1 MIVKVENSV
10 FENSDSFF
18 QKMDNFLHIIN
29 DRHFW
34 LIDDYSN
41 IETIKNSDWYQGLR
55 STYKN
60 IIDNYIIASAT
71 KKKQN
76 VLFVSSTGDE
86 SFNIDEANFYLNQ
99 AFIIILE
106 NSTNDGHFINSLIK
120 NFPKSGDLISK
131 HKSNKWIE
139 YGNGNGCTGI
149 INFIK
154 EKLGYY
160 INLPKENK
168 FKYMRCF
175 VLVDS
180 DSEYPNM
187 QFSEAKQK
195 LFDYLNA
202 NQLPFH
208 FLEKREIENYLP
220 DEVIE
225 TIEGNEDYISA
236 YLKLNP
242 IQKDYFD
249 LEKGFPDKNFDTFKN
264 DIKELYQNI
273 ETANITIFR
282 KQKIKIEGGF
292 KSEFPKL
299 FSHQKVNQETLK
311 NRVSHQVNNPNELE
325 TILDKISKLL

>member
-1 MIVKVENSV
+1 MIVKVENNV
-10 FENSDSFF
+10 FENTDAFF

-34 LIDDYSN
+34 LIDNYSN

-76 VLFVSSTGDE
+76 VLIISSE
-86 SFNIDEANFYLNQ
+86 QENFNIDEANFYLNQ
-99 AFIIILE
+99 AFILILE

-131 HKSNKWIE
+131 HKSNKWLE

-149 INFIK
+149 INFIN

-160 INLPKENK
+160 INQPKEDK
-168 FKYMRCF
+168 FKYIRCF

-187 QFSEAKQK
+187 QCSEAKQK
-195 LFDYLNA
+195 LLDYLNE

-236 YLKLNP
+236 YLKLNS

-249 LEKGFPDKNFDTFKN
+249 LEKGFPDKNFDTFKTE
-264 DIKELYQNI
+264 IKELYKNI
-273 ETANITIFR
+273 EASNITVFR
-282 KQKIKIEGGF
+282 KQKFKIEGGF

-299 FSHQKVNQETLK
+299 FSHTKVTQDTLK

-325 TILDKISKLL
+325 AILDKISKLL